1 VARREEQRL
10 WGIGASAGIAEGKAY
25 LLNRKKTK
33 LVKRYVSRDHV
44 DHEVQRV
51 REAVEKSKAE
61 LRKIKSSVRYE
72 DGHEHVFILDSH
84 LMMLEDPMLLESVS
98 EIILSERRNAEWA
111 LLTAFE
117 NLKRVFNGSGSE
129 YLRERKADFD
139 YLCNWILKHLAGWG
153 EETLQDLQERVIVIS
168 HYLSPADTAQ
178 MDRQKIMGF
187 VTDLGGR
194 TSHTAILARAMKIPA
209 VVGVEKAT
217 QEINDG
223 DWILLDGRE
232 GLVIVNPMPET
243 VELYRNRSLQYGDLE
258 RDLLKDRDLPA
269 ETLDGRRVH
278 LFANIE
284 MVEETQA
291 VLDYGAE
298 GIGLYRT
305 EFLCLS
311 QGRIPSEEEHFLV
324 YRSVVERV
332 APHPVTIRTFDFGSD
347 KSPNIPSLRQEINP
361 ALGLRS
367 IRYCLKEPAI
377 FKDQLRAILR
387 ASSYG
392 KVRILFPMIASLSEL
407 RKAKELY
414 EEARR
419 EVSARGQAFDPSLE
433 VGIMIEVPSAALTAD
448 LLARHVDFFSV
459 GTNDLI
465 QYCMAMDRVNKE
477 VAYLYE
483 PLHPS
488 ILRVLRFVVEAGH
501 AAGIPVG
508 MCGEMASDP
517 KYIFVL
523 LGLGFD
529 HFSMVSSMI
538 PWVKRI
544 VRRCRHADTHEL
556 VSRMFGM
563 QACDENEQ
571 VLVDWIR
578 ERHPELAGSLLA
590 GAGG

>member
-1 VARREEQRL
+1 MARREEQRL

-25 LLNRKKTK
+25 LLNRKKAK

-44 DHEVQRV
+44 DNEVQRV
-51 REAVEKSKAE
+51 REAVEKSKVA

-98 EIILSERRNAEWA
+98 EIILSERKNAEWA

-117 NLKRVFNGSGSE
+117 NLKKVFNGSGSE

-178 MDRQKIMGF
+178 MDRQKIVGF

-209 VVGVEKAT
+209 VVGAEKAT

-232 GLVIVNPMPET
+232 GLVIVNPAPET
-243 VELYRNRSLQYGDLE
+243 VELYRNRNLQYGHLE

-269 ETLDGRRVH
+269 ETLDGRRVQ
-278 LFANIE
+278 LFSNIE

-347 KSPNIPSLRQEINP
+347 KSPNIASLRQEINP

-392 KVRILFPMIASLSEL
+392 KVRILFPMVAGLSEL

-419 EVSARGQAFDPSLE
+419 EVSARGQTFDPSVE

-529 HFSMVSSMI
+529 HLSMVSSMI

-544 VRRCRHADTHEL
+544 VRRCRHADTREL
-556 VSRMFGM
+556 VSRMFGT

-571 VLVDWIR
+571 VLADWIR
-578 ERHPELAGSLLA
+578 ERHPELADSLLA
-590 GAGG
+590 GAGR

>member
-1 VARREEQRL
+1 MTRGEEQKL
-10 WGIGASAGIAEGKAY
+10 WGIGASAGIVEGKAY
-25 LLNRKKTK
+25 LLNRKRTK
-33 LVKRYVSRDHV
+33 LVKRYVAREHTE
-44 DHEVQRV
+44 HEIRRV

-61 LRKIKSSVRYE
+61 LCKIKSSIRYE

-84 LMMLEDPMLLESVS
+84 IMMLEDPMLLESVV
-98 EIILSERRNAEWA
+98 EIISSERKNAEWA
-111 LLTAFE
+111 LVTAFE
-117 NLKRVFNGSGSE
+117 NLKKVFNGSGSE

-139 YLCNWILKHLAGWG
+139 YLCTWILKHLAGWG
-153 EETLQDLQERVIVIS
+153 EETLQELEERVIVIS
-168 HYLSPADTAQ
+168 HYLSPADTAR
-178 MDRQKIMGF
+178 MDRQKVVGF

-194 TSHTAILARAMKIPA
+194 TSHTAILARSMKIPA
-209 VVGVEKAT
+209 VVGAERAT

-223 DWILLDGRE
+223 DWVLLDGRE
-232 GLVIVNPMPET
+232 GLVIVNPAPAT
-243 VELYRNRSLQYGDLE
+243 IELYRKRSLQDGDLE
-258 RDLLKDRDLPA
+258 RDLLKERDLPA
-269 ETLDGRRVH
+269 ETLDGRRVQ
-278 LFANIE
+278 LSANIE
-284 MVEETQA
+284 MVEEAQA
-291 VLDYGAE
+291 VIDYGAE

-324 YRSVVERV
+324 YKSVVERV

-347 KSPNIPSLRQEINP
+347 KSPNISSLRQEINP

-367 IRYCLKEPAI
+367 IRYCLKEPGL

-392 KVRILFPMIASLSEL
+392 KVRILFPMVAGFSEL
-407 RKAKELY
+407 KKAKEIC
-414 EEARR
+414 EEAKR
-419 EVSARGQAFDPSLE
+419 EVEARGETFDPSVE

-488 ILRVLRFVVEAGH
+488 ILRVLRFVADAGH
-501 AAGIPVG
+501 AAGIRVG

-529 HFSMVSSMI
+529 QLSMVSSMI

-544 VRRCRHADTHEL
+544 IRRSRYADTQEL
-556 VSRMFGM
+556 VSRMLGT
-563 QACDENEQ
+563 QGCDENEQ
-571 VLVDWIR
+571 ILAEWIR
-578 ERHPELAGSLLA
+578 ERHPDLAASLL
-590 GAGG
+590 GSAGG

>member
-1 VARREEQRL
+1 MARREEQRL

>member
-1 VARREEQRL
+1 MARREEQRL

-563 QACDENEQ
+563 QAYDENEQ

-578 ERHPELAGSLLA
+578 ERHPELAGSVLA

>member
-1 VARREEQRL
+1 MARGEEQKL
-10 WGIGASAGIAEGKAY
+10 WGIGVSAGIAEGKAY
-25 LLNRKKTK
+25 LLNRKRTK
-33 LVKRYVSRDHV
+33 LVKRYVARERLE
-44 DHEVQRV
+44 HEILRV

-61 LRKIKSSVRYE
+61 LRKIKSNVRHE

-84 LMMLEDPMLLESVS
+84 LMMLEDPMLLESVV
-98 EIILSERRNAEWA
+98 EIISSERRNAEWA
-111 LLTAFE
+111 LVTAFDR
-117 NLKRVFNGSGSE
+117 LKKVFNGSGSE
-129 YLRERKADFD
+129 YLRERKTDFD
-139 YLCNWILKHLAGWG
+139 YLCNWILKHLAGWR

-178 MDRQKIMGF
+178 MDRQKVVGF

-194 TSHTAILARAMKIPA
+194 TSHTAILARSMKIPA
-209 VVGVEKAT
+209 VVGVERAT
-217 QEINDG
+217 QEIIDG
-223 DWILLDGRE
+223 DWVLLDARE
-232 GLVIVNPMPET
+232 GLVIVNPAPTT

-269 ETLDGRRVH
+269 ETLDGRRVQIS
-278 LFANIE
+278 ANIE

-291 VLDYGAE
+291 VIDYGAE

-305 EFLCLS
+305 EFLCLR
-311 QGRIPSEEEHFLV
+311 QGRIPSEEEHFVV

-347 KSPNIPSLRQEINP
+347 KSPNIISLRQEINP

-367 IRYCLKEPAI
+367 IRYCLKKPGI

-392 KVRILFPMIASLSEL
+392 KVRILFPMVAGLSEL
-407 RKAKELY
+407 KKAKELY

-419 EVSARGQAFDPSLE
+419 EVEARGQTFDPSLE

-448 LLARHVDFFSV
+448 LLAPHVDFFSV

-465 QYCMAMDRVNKE
+465 QYCMAVDRVNKE

-488 ILRVLRFVVEAGH
+488 ILRVLRFVADAGH
-501 AAGIPVG
+501 AAGIRVG

-529 HFSMVSSMI
+529 QLSMVSSII

-544 VRRCRHADTHEL
+544 VRQCRYADTRKL
-556 VSRMFGM
+556 VSRMLGT
-563 QACDENEQ
+563 QEWDENEQ
-571 VLVDWIR
+571 VLADWIR
-578 ERHPELAGSLLA
+578 ERHAELADSLL
-590 GAGG
+590 GVAGG

>member
-25 LLNRKKTK
+25 LLNRKKAK

-51 REAVEKSKAE
+51 REALEKSKAE
-61 LRKIKSSVRYE
+61 LRKIKSNLRYE

-98 EIILSERRNAEWA
+98 EIILSERKNAEWA

-117 NLKRVFNGSGSE
+117 NLKKVFNGSGSE

-153 EETLQDLQERVIVIS
+153 EGTLQDLQERVIVIS

-217 QEINDG
+217 VEIDDG
-223 DWILLDGRE
+223 DWVLLDGRE
-232 GLVIVNPMPET
+232 GLVIVNPAPET
-243 VELYRNRSLQYGDLE
+243 VELYRNRNLQYGDLE

-311 QGRIPSEEEHFLV
+311 QGRIPTEEEHFLV
-324 YRSVVERV
+324 YRNVVERV

-347 KSPNIPSLRQEINP
+347 KSPNISFLRQEVNP

-392 KVRILFPMIASLSEL
+392 KVRILFPMVAGLSEL

-419 EVSARGQAFDPSLE
+419 EVRARGQAFDPSLE

-556 VSRMFGM
+556 VSRMFGT
-563 QACDENEQ
+563 QACDENER

-578 ERHPELAGSLLA
+578 ERHPELADSLLA
-590 GAGG
+590 GAGR

>member
-129 YLRERKADFD
+129 YFRERKADFD

-578 ERHPELAGSLLA
+578 ERHPELAGSVLA

>member
-1 VARREEQRL
+1 MARREEQRL

-129 YLRERKADFD
+129 YFRERKADFD

-578 ERHPELAGSLLA
+578 ERHPELAGSVLA

>member
-129 YLRERKADFD
+129 YFRERKADFD

>member
-1 VARREEQRL
+1 MAGREEQRL
-10 WGIGASAGIAEGKAY
+10 WGIGASVGVAEGKAY

-33 LVKRYVSRDHV
+33 IVKRFVSRDHV
-44 DHEVQRV
+44 DHEVHRV
-51 REAVEKSKAE
+51 REAVEKSKAA

-84 LMMLEDPMLLESVS
+84 LMMLEDPMLLENVS
-98 EIILSERRNAEWA
+98 EIILSERKNAEWA

-117 NLKRVFNGSGSE
+117 NLKKVFNGSGSE

-153 EETLQDLQERVIVIS
+153 EENLQDLQERVIVIS

-178 MDRQKIMGF
+178 MDRQKIVGF

-209 VVGVEKAT
+209 VVGAEKAT
-217 QEINDG
+217 LEINDG

-232 GLVIVNPMPET
+232 GLVIVNPAPET
-243 VELYRNRSLQYGDLE
+243 VELYRNRNLQYGDLE

-269 ETLDGRRVH
+269 ETLDGRRVQ
-278 LFANIE
+278 LFSNIE

-347 KSPNIPSLRQEINP
+347 KSPNISSLRQEINP

-392 KVRILFPMIASLSEL
+392 KVRILFPMVAGLSEL

-414 EEARR
+414 EEAMR
-419 EVSARGQAFDPSLE
+419 EVSARGQAFDPSVK

-523 LGLGFD
+523 LGLDFD

-556 VSRMFGM
+556 VARMFGT

-571 VLVDWIR
+571 VLADWIR
-578 ERHPELAGSLLA
+578 GRHPELADSLLA
-590 GAGG
+590 GAGR

>member
-1 VARREEQRL
+1 MAGREEQRL
-10 WGIGASAGIAEGKAY
+10 WGIGASVGVAEGKAY

-33 LVKRYVSRDHV
+33 IVKRFVSRDHV
-44 DHEVQRV
+44 DHEVHRV
-51 REAVEKSKAE
+51 REAVEKSKAA

-84 LMMLEDPMLLESVS
+84 LMMLEDPMLLENVS
-98 EIILSERRNAEWA
+98 EIILSERKNAEWA

-117 NLKRVFNGSGSE
+117 NLKKVFNGSGSE

-153 EETLQDLQERVIVIS
+153 EENLQDLQERVIVIS

-178 MDRQKIMGF
+178 MDRQKIVGF

-209 VVGVEKAT
+209 VVGAEKAT
-217 QEINDG
+217 LEINDG

-232 GLVIVNPMPET
+232 GLVIVNPAPET
-243 VELYRNRSLQYGDLE
+243 VELYRNRNLQYGDLE

-269 ETLDGRRVH
+269 ETLDGKRVQ
-278 LFANIE
+278 LFSNIE

-347 KSPNIPSLRQEINP
+347 KSPNISSLRQEINP

-392 KVRILFPMIASLSEL
+392 KVRILFPMVAGLSEL

-414 EEARR
+414 EEAMR
-419 EVSARGQAFDPSLE
+419 EVSARGQAFDPSVK

-523 LGLGFD
+523 LGLDFD

-556 VSRMFGM
+556 VARMFGT

-571 VLVDWIR
+571 VLADWIR
-578 ERHPELAGSLLA
+578 GRHPELADSLLA
-590 GAGG
+590 GAGR